1 MFPLGTETNTLS
13 AKGPGKQ
20 KRCLRRMEQIGM
32 NNHYGVCDK
41 ESTRAEISNC
51 QIVMRGQLK
60 QRNMFVTDA
69 VCLADIRGGEG

>member
-1 MFPLGTETNTLS
+1 
-13 AKGPGKQ
+13 
-20 KRCLRRMEQIGM
+20 MEQIGM

>member
-1 MFPLGTETNTLS
+1 MPQENGTNW
-13 AKGPGKQ
+13 
-20 KRCLRRMEQIGM
+20 

-41 ESTRAEISNC
+41 ESTKAEISNY

-69 VCLADIRGGEG
+69 VCLADIRGEEG